1 MHFLRSNMFGFLI
14 FIINSICAY
23 MGIRNYILTLDFL
36 MLALGIINTIFAA
49 QYLVYNL
56 HY

>member
-1 MHFLRSNMFGFLI
+1 MFGFLI